1 MKLISKT
8 TLALAAATLLLV
20 GCGGGSSSETAAVQ
34 PTKVE
39 PKEPVAKPII
49 PEEDLGLRKTSL
61 YEEEDAAPE
70 PTSYRTEAQGKATKI
85 KRAFQDAPPMIP
97 HSVDGLLPITKDYN
111 ACTGCHMPDVAMYM
125 DPKPTPIPPS
135 HFMDMRPH
143 HKFDG
148 KKFEKAINNYNNE
161 TDVKKI
167 DHLYQGRY
175 NCSQCHAPQSR
186 GNLAVQNTFEAD
198 YNRPGAEFKSTWD
211 EVMLDD
217 LDTVGKESKVT
228 PEDVAN
234 KNSPAGV
241 SAWKDAH

>member
-8 TLALAAATLLLV
+8 TLALAAASLLFV
-20 GCGGGSSSETAAVQ
+20 GCGGASSSEESAAK
-34 PTKVE
+34 PTKIE
-39 PKEPVAKPII
+39 KKEAVAKPVIN
-49 PEEDLGLRKTSL
+49 EADLGLRKTDL
-61 YEEEDAAPE
+61 YQEDDTEPE
-70 PTSYRTEAQGKATKI
+70 ITSYRTEAQGASHKI

-148 KKFEKAINNYNNE
+148 KKFKKAIDNYKNE

-186 GNLAVQNTFEAD
+186 GNLAVQNTFDATYQKE
-198 YNRPGAEFKSTWD
+198 GAEFKSTWD

-217 LDTVGKESKVT
+217 LDTVGKESYVT
-228 PEDVAN
+228 PDDVAN
-234 KNSPAGV
+234 KNSAAGE